1 MRNAGHWQAITAPPI
16 QRAASKR
23 NTVKSTMKKSTVFLL
38 LLTFVFVVV
47 IMAGLLVTLAVFVLQ
62 GNTPNLL
69 GSKRLA
75 LIRVEGLIYDARDW
89 VDQVKQ
95 YQEDSSVKGIVLR
108 VESPGGAIDPSQELY
123 DALVEAQ
130 EEYGKVVVASFGSVA
145 ASGGYYVACNA
156 DKIVSSPGSLTGSI
170 GVYSK
175 FPVAKE
181 LMEKIGVAY
190 ETVKAG
196 EYKDFGSMDR
206 GLTDKERE
214 MMQAVIDDSYDQFI
228 EAVLKGRKGPFA
240 RLLNSWEEQPA
251 YKYPFTPDMVEIAR
265 SYQETRK
272 KELAAAAALVSFATP
287 SIASATPMMASAGMD
302 IASDTLNDT
311 SANIVIKE
319 ATPAKPAEPTP
330 DEKTLFA
337 YAKSISEGKV
347 YTGRQALK
355 VGLVDKIGTL
365 EDAIHLAA
373 EMVGI
378 RGEPTVIERKEKS
391 YGLLDYLTESLS
403 HITGVSQ
410 NHSPLQYRFPY

>member
-1 MRNAGHWQAITAPPI
+1 
-16 QRAASKR
+16 
-23 NTVKSTMKKSTVFLL
+23 MKKSTVFLL
-38 LLTFVFVVV
+38 LITFVVV
-47 IMAGLLVTLAVFVLQ
+47 MVVLAGLLVTLAVFVLQ

-75 LIRVEGLIYDARDW
+75 LIRVEGVIYDAREW

-95 YQEDSSVKGIVLR
+95 YQEDSTVKGIVLR

-130 EEYGKVVVASFGSVA
+130 EVYGKVVVASFGSVA

-240 RLLNSWEEQPA
+240 HLLNEWKELPA
-251 YKYPFTPDMVEIAR
+251 YKYPFTPDVVEIAR
-265 SYQETRK
+265 NYQEFRK
-272 KELAAAAALVSFATP
+272 KELATASEAAIVSASNAAVAAATSAV
-287 SIASATPMMASAGMD
+287 ASVTSEMASDAIDAATGALLE
-302 IASDTLNDT
+302 ASSSVKIEDAT
-311 SANIVIKE
+311 S
-319 ATPAKPAEPTP
+319 AKPAEPTP

-337 YAKSISEGKV
+337 FARSISEGKV

-378 RGEPTVIERKEKS
+378 RGEPTVIERKEQS

-403 HITGVSQ
+403 HIAGVQQ

>member
-1 MRNAGHWQAITAPPI
+1 
-16 QRAASKR
+16 
-23 NTVKSTMKKSTVFLL
+23 MKKSTVFLL
-38 LLTFVFVVV
+38 LITFVVV
-47 IMAGLLVTLAVFVLQ
+47 MVVLAGLLVTLAVFVLQ

-75 LIRVEGLIYDARDW
+75 LIRVEGVIYDAREW

-95 YQEDSSVKGIVLR
+95 YQEDSTVKGIVLR

-130 EEYGKVVVASFGSVA
+130 EVYGKVVVASFGSVA

-240 RLLNSWEEQPA
+240 HLLNEWKELPA
-251 YKYPFTPDMVEIAR
+251 YKYPFTPDVVEIAR
-265 SYQETRK
+265 NYQEFRK
-272 KELAAAAALVSFATP
+272 KELATASEAAIVSASNAAVAAATSAV
-287 SIASATPMMASAGMD
+287 ASVTSEMASDAIDAATGALLE
-302 IASDTLNDT
+302 ASSSVKIEDAT
-311 SANIVIKE
+311 S
-319 ATPAKPAEPTP
+319 AKPAEPTP

-337 YAKSISEGKV
+337 FARSISEGKV

-378 RGEPTVIERKEKS
+378 RGEPTVIERKEQS

-403 HITGVSQ
+403 HVTGVSQ